1 MRRSVLALACVV
13 AGVLTVS
20 SVPAVAGAASR
31 PATHT
36 DPLISPSPASGAQ
49 PAVGSRAMVGGTGTT
64 TTSVNWAGYD
74 DSTDG
79 PFGAVT
85 ATWVQP
91 RVRTTGATFSD
102 AAFWVGLDGD
112 NSNTVEQIGTE
123 GWSEGVAGYDAWY
136 EMYPLYPVT
145 IDMSIHAGD
154 VMTGTVTWAQPASFT
169 LTLVDHTTNQTFS
182 TGQLMS
188 IPPTLASAEAIAEAP
203 SDDWGDVL
211 PASDYRIVHFSDCAF
226 DGQPISAYDWNR
238 INMTSEYS
246 DALVART
253 SDLGADGASFS
264 VTTDC
269 TAPHTTVSGADT
281 RWHSRPVT
289 LHFKATDNS
298 GGQGVAYTQYSLD
311 DGTTWTN
318 GTAVTLPAAA
328 DHADDGTS
336 KVVYR
341 SVDNV
346 GNRERKRFCAVHI
359 DTRRPTPL
367 AQWPGAARRGARTAL
382 RFYVRDPRPGGPTA
396 TVTIRIYDRHHALVK
411 KAVLRGVVV
420 NRLSDYMFTCWL
432 PKGSYRFAVAA
443 TDAAGNRQTA
453 GAGNT
458 LVVR

>member
-1 MRRSVLALACVV
+1 MRRWLPALACVV

-20 SVPAVAGAASR
+20 CVPAAAVAASR

-36 DPLISPSPASGAQ
+36 DPLIGPSPTTVQ
-49 PAVGSRAMVGGTGTT
+49 PAVGSRALAGAAGTT
-64 TTSVNWAGYD
+64 TTSYNWAGYD

-79 PFGAVT
+79 PFGTVT

-91 RVRTTGATFSD
+91 RVHTTGAIFTD

-136 EMYPLYPVT
+136 EMYPLYPVA
-145 IDMSIHAGD
+145 IDRPIHPGD
-154 VMTGTVTWAQPASFT
+154 VLTGTVTWAQPASFT
-169 LTLVDHTTNQTFS
+169 LTLINHTTNQTFT

-188 IPPTLASAEAIAEAP
+188 VPPLLASAEAIAEAP
-203 SDDWGDVL
+203 SDSFGDVL
-211 PASDYRIVHFSDCAF
+211 PSYNYSIVHFSDCSF
-226 DGQPISAYDWNR
+226 NGQPISAYDWNR
-238 INMTSEYS
+238 INMISEYD

-253 SDLGADGASFS
+253 SDLGPDGASFT

-269 TAPHTTVSGADT
+269 TAPHTTVSGAGPA
-281 RWHSRPVT
+281 WHDRPVT
-289 LHFKATDNS
+289 LHFKAADNP

-311 DGTTWTN
+311 DGATWTS
-318 GTAVTLPAAA
+318 GTAVTLAAA
-328 DHADDGTS
+328 ANHANDGTS

-341 SVDNV
+341 SADKV
-346 GNRERKRFCAVHI
+346 GNVEKKHFCLVHI

-367 AQWPGAARRGARTAL
+367 AQWPGSARRGTSTAL
-382 RFYVRDPRPGGPTA
+382 WFYVRDPRPGSPTA
-396 TVTIRIYDRHHALVK
+396 TVTIRIYDRHLSLVK
-411 KAVLRGVVV
+411 KAVLRNTAV
-420 NRLSDYMFTCWL
+420 NRLSEYVFTCWL
-432 PKGSYRFAVAA
+432 PKGAYRFAVGA